1 MNKLAAWVSSTS
13 VGQKTT
19 NILSNCISHK
29 RKLLGV
35 SFPSLVHILFKC
47 IRWCRERLQIYLSWG
62 FSFPLT
68 KPPGNARLILV
79 ERSMGAACR
88 WRRFKIT
95 WGNEK
100 PYYRIA
106 FLYLILDERG
116 KKDFLNLC
124 FPFLIFRIKSTAM
137 ISERSPRIRNI
148 QFQNLSGSLSQ

>member
-1 MNKLAAWVSSTS
+1 M
-13 VGQKTT
+13 
-19 NILSNCISHK
+19 
-29 RKLLGV
+29 
-35 SFPSLVHILFKC
+35 
-47 IRWCRERLQIYLSWG
+47 SWG

-124 FPFLIFRIKSTAM
+124 FPFLIFRGRQIKSTAM

-148 QFQNLSGSLSQ
+148 QFQNLSGSLSQQIRCQFIFIRSLRNNQMSFQDISQTFSHVKDSEGISPSSVDLKP